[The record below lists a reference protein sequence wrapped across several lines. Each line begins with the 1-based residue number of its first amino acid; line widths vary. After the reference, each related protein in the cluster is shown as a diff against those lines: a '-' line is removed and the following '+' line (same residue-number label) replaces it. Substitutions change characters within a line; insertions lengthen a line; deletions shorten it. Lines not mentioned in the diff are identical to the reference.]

1 MWHNRYD
8 TAKIVFNRAKL
19 RIAQN
24 FERLV
29 SQYREAIV
37 REDRV
42 GGGSTDSLFASSWI
56 GSRKNSVYDDDDDD
70 KDQNSSDH
78 LLFLTAFA
86 KYSARNTVEMRQ
98 TLIAM
103 ISSPFDVDPITP

>member
-24 FERLV
+24 FERSV

-56 GSRKNSVYDDDDDD
+56 GSRKSSIYDDDDG
-70 KDQNSSDH
+70 DQNSTDH